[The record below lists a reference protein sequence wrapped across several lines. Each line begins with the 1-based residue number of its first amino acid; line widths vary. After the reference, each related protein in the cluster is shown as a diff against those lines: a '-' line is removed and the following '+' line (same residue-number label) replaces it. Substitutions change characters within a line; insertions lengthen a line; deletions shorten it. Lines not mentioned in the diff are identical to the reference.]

1 MSSLTVYA
9 MPQGKTLRDYLGI
22 FRRQCGVALWVAA
35 LALVATVAIALA
47 WPPLYRSSAT
57 ILIEQ
62 QEIPTDLVRST
73 VSSYA
78 DQRIQIITQR
88 VMTRANLVEIIRK
101 YDLYAEDR
109 RSDPLE
115 VVVEAMRKDIEMKTI
130 SAEVVDP
137 RSGRPTQA
145 TIAFT
150 LTYENQSPQLAQ
162 KVANELTSL
171 YLNENLSSR
180 REMASQASDFLTE
193 EADRVSEQ
201 ISELERLLAE
211 FKERNVERLP
221 DMAQFNMQLAD
232 RTDRELMD
240 VEQTLRSLKERRIYL
255 HAQLLQVNPRGSLY
269 SESGERIL
277 DPADRLKSLRARYIS
292 QSGIYAAGHPDLVRM
307 RKEIASLEAEV
318 GTPQSAAKELD
329 ASLTSARGELAVS
342 RERYG
347 KEHPTVERLER
358 QVAALEQD
366 LAQQRSAVNTPV
378 TEEADNP
385 AYIQLQ
391 AQLQAV
397 DAEIASLQ
405 EKETELRNKLRG
417 IDQRIA
423 GTPAVEQQYRGLS
436 RDYDNA
442 WAKYKDL
449 KAKQMEAKLA
459 ESLETGRKGERFT
472 LIEPPL
478 LPEEPAKPN
487 RMAIVLLGILLS
499 IASGVAAAAVRENM
513 DGTVRGAKG
522 VTAVI
527 DMTPLAGIPY
537 IATEEDARKA
547 VRRRWMLGGAV
558 TTLISVVVLGAHFF
572 FMPLDVLWYVVLR
585 RFEF

>member
-1 MSSLTVYA
+1 MNSMVAYA
-9 MPQGKTLRDYLGI
+9 MPQGKNLRDYFGI
-22 FRRQCGVALWVAA
+22 FRRQRGVALWVSS
-35 LALVATVAIALA
+35 LALVATVVIALA
-47 WPPLYRSSAT
+47 WPPVYRSSAT

-115 VVVEAMRKDIEMKTI
+115 VVVEAMRKDIEMQTI

-193 EADRVSEQ
+193 EADRVSAQ

-255 HAQLLQVNPRGSLY
+255 HAQLLQISPRGSLY
-269 SESGERIL
+269 AESGERIL
-277 DPADRLKSLRARYIS
+277 GPADSLKSLRARYIS
-292 QSGIYAAGHPDLVRM
+292 QSAVYAAGHPDLVRM

-318 GTPQSAAKELD
+318 GMPQSAAKELD
-329 ASLTSARGELAVS
+329 ASLTAARGELTTS

-347 KEHPTVERLER
+347 KEHPTVQRLER

-366 LAQQRSAVNTPV
+366 LARQRLAVNTPV

-397 DAEIASLQ
+397 DAEIDSLQ
-405 EKETELRNKLRG
+405 KKETELRTKLRG

-449 KAKQMEAKLA
+449 KIKQTEAKLA

-487 RMAIVLLGILLS
+487 RLAIVLLGMLLS
-499 IASGVAAAAVRENM
+499 IAGGIGAAAVRENM

-522 VTAVI
+522 VAAVI

-537 IATEEDARKA
+537 IETEEDTRQSS
-547 VRRRWMLGGAV
+547 RRRWMLGGAV
-558 TTLISVVVLGAHFF
+558 TTLISAVVLGAHFF